1 MSTGCSTFGVEV
13 EEVVVVVVL
22 RLRTDKIEGNCAW
35 EGRWLIYL
43 AGLLLSTPPPCRT
56 HRLAAAGSEVEGA
69 DSSLGANI
77 IDRYGRTRC
86 QGGWM
91 LGQES
96 SARASTAL
104 ATSVLIL
111 YNFFFLDVLGVVQR
125 RERCRGPTKEE
136 PPQVGV
142 NLHWD
147 GRRSLVDHGTR
158 NNENPNPLVLWSGLN
173 MCASWRVR
181 HSRAYKH

>member
-1 MSTGCSTFGVEV
+1 MRESLARRGFGGVVLVGRGTVVVGVMRTGCSTSGVEV

-77 IDRYGRTRC
+77 IIDRYGRTRC

-96 SARASTAL
+96 SAR
-104 ATSVLIL
+104 
-111 YNFFFLDVLGVVQR
+111 GER
-125 RERCRGPTKEE
+125 RWLLP
-136 PPQVGV
+136 
-142 NLHWD
+142 
-147 GRRSLVDHGTR
+147 S
-158 NNENPNPLVLWSGLN
+158 
-173 MCASWRVR
+173 
-181 HSRAYKH
+181 

>member
-1 MSTGCSTFGVEV
+1 MLAGRGMVVVGVMRTGCSTSGVEV
-13 EEVVVVVVL
+13 EEVVVL

-56 HRLAAAGSEVEGA
+56 HRLPAAGSEVEGA
-69 DSSLGANI
+69 DNSLGANI

-104 ATSVLIL
+104 ATSVLLL
-111 YNFFFLDVLGVVQR
+111 YNFFFLMSWAWHRGEKDAEVQR
-125 RERCRGPTKEE
+125 RK
-136 PPQVGV
+136 
-142 NLHWD
+142 
-147 GRRSLVDHGTR
+147 GRRSGSEPALGRKPLFGGPR
-158 NNENPNPLVLWSGLN
+158 NT
-173 MCASWRVR
+173 
-181 HSRAYKH
+181 